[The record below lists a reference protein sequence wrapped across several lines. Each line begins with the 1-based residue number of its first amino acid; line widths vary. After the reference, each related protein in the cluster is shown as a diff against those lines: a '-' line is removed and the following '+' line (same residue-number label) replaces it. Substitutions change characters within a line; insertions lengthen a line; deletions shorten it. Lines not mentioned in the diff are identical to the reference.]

1 MNNPMA
7 DMMIN
12 LISSG
17 GNPEQMILQYLQ
29 NMNNPIGNNLAAMAR
44 SNDQAGLE
52 QFARNICAQRG
63 LDFDSEFNRFK
74 QGIKR

>member
-1 MNNPMA
+1 MNNSMA

-29 NMNNPIGNNLAAMAR
+29 STNNPIGNNLAAMVK

-63 LDFDSEFNRFK
+63 LDFDVEFNRFK